1 MSVYTDTL
9 ITPPRVFLWVNA
21 DATVI
26 VHRGGTFKTKVG
38 AEWRTGQESPCLCT
52 LKPEYMRNPDWQQ
65 GITLFTVTDKISRI
79 YPVEFSGQFA
89 QFAKMNFK
97 A

>member
-1 MSVYTDTL
+1 MEQNTEID
-9 ITPPRVFLWVNA
+9 
-21 DATVI
+21 DALKKCVEVAPSHSQVVQVT
-26 VHRGGTFKTKVG
+26 G

-52 LKPEYMRNPDWQQ
+52 LTPEYMRNPDWQQ
-65 GITLFTVTDKISRI
+65 GITLFTVTDRICRI

>member
-1 MSVYTDTL
+1 MSKEEFLREISKTVKLSIDSNK
-9 ITPPRVFLWVNA
+9 ITYLFFTNNVFLQSHKCGRDRLFEA
-21 DATVI
+21 
-26 VHRGGTFKTKVG
+26 
-38 AEWRTGQESPCLCT
+38 
-52 LKPEYMRNPDWQQ
+52 EYMRVADWQQ

-79 YPVEFSGQFA
+79 YPVDFSGQFA